1 MTSDPAARAGAILE
15 IDLAGI
21 LANWRL
27 LARRAAPALCAAVVK
42 ANAYGLGAVPVARAL
57 AAAGCRMF
65 FVATLDEGIA
75 LRQGLGEMP
84 EIAILNGP
92 LPGTAAEFAAHKLI
106 PVLNE
111 PGQIAEW
118 VKFQKPLSALQGGEG
133 GDPSRSDGEG
143 EVGTPSDR
151 GRPARMRPGRPRS
164 HSRPVN
170 NAWPPAILHV
180 DTGMA
185 RLGLDA
191 GEFAAVVENPPL
203 FAWRAVMSHL
213 ACADRPDHSL
223 NERQRARFAAAAAR
237 LPGVTASL
245 SASSGIFLGP
255 TYHFDLVRPG
265 AALFGVN
272 PQPGRPNPL
281 RQIVQLSGKI
291 VQIRQ
296 IDRGESVGYGAAH
309 VMEAAGRAAIV
320 AVGYGDGWLRSL
332 SHRGCG
338 YLAGTRVPLLGR
350 VSMDLVTFDVS
361 AVPPEL
367 ARPGAMIELLGADYG
382 VDDAAA
388 DAGTIGYEIL
398 SALGSRYHRIY
409 RDPAQL
415 DPTELR
421 ALSDEVETPPSPP
434 RKRGSRTTAPTAALG
449 FPRTRE

>member
-21 LANWRL
+21 AANWRL
-27 LARRAAPALCAAVVK
+27 LAPQAAPASCAAVVK
-42 ANAYGLGAVPVARAL
+42 GNGYGLGAAPVARAL

-75 LRQGLGEMP
+75 LRHTLGETP
-84 EIAILNGP
+84 EIAVFNGP
-92 LPGTAAEFAAHKLI
+92 LPRTAAEFAAHQLV

-118 VKFQKPLSALQGGEG
+118 AAAAPCVLRDAPRLRRVAPQDEDHWYLASKAYAHPEEAAER
-133 GDPSRSDGEG
+133 PSRRTHRRLS
-143 EVGTPSDR
+143 TPRES
-151 GRPARMRPGRPRS
+151 P
-164 HSRPVN
+164 SR
-170 NAWPPAILHV
+170 PPAILHI

-191 GEFAAVVENPPL
+191 GEFAAIVENPPP

-213 ACADRPDHSL
+213 ACADHPDHPL
-223 NERQRARFAAAAAR
+223 NERQRGRFAAAVAQ
-237 LPGVTASL
+237 LPGVPASL
-245 SASSGIFLGP
+245 AASSGIFLGP
-255 TYHFDLVRPG
+255 SYHFDLVRPG

-281 RQIVQLSGKI
+281 RQIVRLYGKI
-291 VQIRQ
+291 VQVRQ

-309 VMEAAGRAAIV
+309 IMRAPGRAAIV
-320 AVGYGDGWLRSL
+320 AVGYADGWLRSL

-361 AVPPEL
+361 AVSPAL
-367 ARPGAMIELLGADYG
+367 AHPGAVIELLGADYG
-382 VDDAAA
+382 VDDAASDA
-388 DAGTIGYEIL
+388 DTIGYEIL
-398 SALGSRYHRIY
+398 CALGTRYHRIY
-409 RDPAQL
+409 RDLPAP
-415 DPTELR
+415 DSSGTH
-421 ALSDEVETPPSPP
+421 PP
-434 RKRGSRTTAPTAALG
+434 
-449 FPRTRE
+449 E